1 MKLKIETIG
10 TATREFAEAFGA
22 PAHITSPEKMERLVF
37 LYHRELSKIYTEEKF
52 PDALSIAWQQSR
64 RFPVLADFH
73 RGFDSPES
81 IKDSQ
86 PSFKGYAIHD

>member
-10 TATREFAEAFGA
+10 TATCEFAEAFGA

-52 PDALSIAWQQSR
+52 PAALSIAWSQAR
-64 RFPVLADFH
+64 RFPVLADFN
-73 RGFDSPES
+73 RGYDAPRS
-81 IKDSQ
+81 IKEDE
-86 PSFKGYAIHD
+86 PDFTGYYKPC